1 MAMSLMGYQTQF
13 IHMTCLGL
21 LASNNFT
28 QKRLAY
34 LGICMLLDEN
44 SEVLLLTSNI
54 IKKDL
59 SNNNQFIVAAAL
71 TAIDEISTPDM
82 CRDTC
87 PEVLKCL
94 QSSNPYIK
102 KKASLALIKIIRS
115 SPELLETVAG
125 SLKLVFEDKNHGVL
139 LCGLALA
146 QQVFKSEPK
155 YIKKYQKYVP
165 SLLRYLKNMISN
177 SYTPEYDINGVCDP
191 FLQVRI
197 LETLAIF
204 AKRYSDENDELTNL
218 LSSIPSNTDTS
229 RKNTGFCVLY
239 ELVRTIFSFES
250 SHGLKNIGSTILGQ
264 FLSNKDNN
272 YKYLALNT
280 LSDIAKIDI
289 SSVQKH
295 KNVILEF
302 LNDPDVAIKR
312 RSLDLV
318 FLIVNS
324 SNIKQIVTES
334 LNFLSNANNEEFI
347 NELSTKLFYSLEKYS
362 PSLKYEIDTI
372 LKMLCLSEN
381 SVSDDI
387 IWKISNLILKTRELQ
402 QYSMFKF
409 FLAMRNNLEEGEEA
423 LIKVGITIL
432 GELFSLIIN
441 VSAVDEEGNNITITE
456 DNILSLIEQIDNNPQ
471 ITETTKEILM
481 NTCFKMLGKVS
492 KEGEERLKNILGNE
506 AKSFFCEV
514 QERANEYITFTQIAN
529 ENIQNHITKNVPVP
543 SQEFGIEKM
552 NEIGEEPRIEGKEIL
567 VEEFENEKEKNAFIN
582 LINGASVNNQEGE
595 IPSTGR
601 ELSNKQMPIINEQP
615 VENKVSNQ
623 GTANLLDDFNSIF
636 GPSQSNPISNNPPDN
651 NTNQNNNDIF
661 NLMGNLNL
669 NNPQPQQQNPQNN
682 LFPDLGSI
690 LTNPNQG
697 SNNQMMDNNN
707 NQGMNIFNMMDP
719 SQQNSNIGNMGN
731 IMQQPQIQQQPKVD
745 GSMKEIFKNNEVTI
759 YSMLNQNN
767 DTYDGAF
774 YISNNSPKYL
784 TNVKLNFFVKKHVN
798 FKVLS
803 TSANELGPNASLGI
817 KKEITMQNTD
827 LTKQIVIKMSI
838 SYSAD
843 GTEIKD
849 SKIINL

>member
-334 LNFLSNANNEEFI
+334 LNFLSNASNEEFI

-441 VSAVDEEGNNITITE
+441 VSAVDEDGNNITITE
-456 DNILSLIEQIDNNPQ
+456 DNILSLIEP
-471 ITETTKEILM
+471 TKEILM

-529 ENIQNHITKNVPVP
+529 ENIQNHITRNVPVP
-543 SQEFGIEKM
+543 RQEFGLEKM
-552 NEIGEEPRIEGKEIL
+552 NEIGEEPRIEGKEII
-567 VEEFENEKEKNAFIN
+567 VDEFENDKEKNAFVN

-595 IPSTGR
+595 IPVTVR
-601 ELSNKQMPIINEQP
+601 EESNKQMPIINNQP
-615 VENKVSNQ
+615 VENKIGNQ

-636 GPSQSNPISNNPPDN
+636 GPSQSNPISNNPPEN

-690 LTNPNQG
+690 LTNPNPV
-697 SNNQMMDNNN
+697 NNNPMMDNNN
-707 NQGMNIFNMMDP
+707 NQAMNIFNMMDP
-719 SQQNSNIGNMGN
+719 SQQASNIVNMGN
-731 IMQQPQIQQQPKVD
+731 IMQQPQQPKVD

-817 KKEITMQNTD
+817 KKEITMQNND
-827 LTKQIVIKMSI
+827 LSKQIVIKMSI
-838 SYSAD
+838 SYDAD
-843 GTEIKD
+843 GTEVKD

>member
-102 KKASLALIKIIRS
+102 KKAALALIKIIRS

-125 SLKLVFEDKNHGVL
+125 SLKLIFEDKNHGVL

-146 QQVFKSEPK
+146 QQILKSEPK
-155 YIKKYQKYVP
+155 FIKKYQKYVP
-165 SLLRYLKNMISN
+165 HLLRYLKNMISN

-197 LETLAIF
+197 LETLAVF
-204 AKRYSDENDELTNL
+204 AKKYSDDNDELTNL

-239 ELVRTIFSFES
+239 ELVRTIFSFDS

-334 LNFLSNANNEEFI
+334 LNFLGNGSNEEFI
-347 NELSTKLFYSLEKYS
+347 NEVTTKLFYSLEKYS
-362 PSLKYEIDTI
+362 TSLKYEIDTL
-372 LKMLCLSEN
+372 LKMLCLAEN
-381 SVSDDI
+381 AVSDDI
-387 IWKISNLILKTRELQ
+387 IWKISNLILKTKELQ

-409 FLAMRNNLEEGEEA
+409 FLAMKNNLEEGQES

-456 DNILSLIEQIDNNPQ
+456 DNILSLIEQIDNNGQ

-481 NTCFKMLGKVS
+481 NTCFKMLGKIS
-492 KEGEERLKNILGNE
+492 KEGDERIKNILGNE
-506 AKSFFCEV
+506 SKSFYCEV

-529 ENIQNHITKNVPVP
+529 ENIQNQITRNVPVP
-543 SQEFGIEKM
+543 RQEFGIEKM
-552 NEIGEEPRIEGKEIL
+552 NEIGEEPRIESKEII
-567 VEEFENEKEKNAFIN
+567 VDEFENDKEKNAFKN
-582 LINGASVNNQEGE
+582 LVNGASVNNQEGE
-595 IPSTGR
+595 IPSTTR
-601 ELSNKQMPIINEQP
+601 EISNKEIPIINTEQ
-615 VENKVSNQ
+615 KVNNPSQ
-623 GTANLLDDFNSIF
+623 GKTTNLLDDFNSIF
-636 GPSQSNPISNNPPDN
+636 GPSIPTDNTNQQVNNPP
-651 NTNQNNNDIF
+651 TTNNNDIF

-669 NNPQPQQQNPQNN
+669 GNTQQQQQQQNNPQSN

-690 LTNPNQG
+690 LTNPNQE
-697 SNNQMMDNNN
+697 NNNTNNN
-707 NQGMNIFNMMDP
+707 NNMMGSTGMNIFNMMDP
-719 SQQNSNIGNMGN
+719 SQQTSNIGN
-731 IMQQPQIQQQPKVD
+731 IMQPQND
-745 GSMKEIFKNNEVTI
+745 GSMKEIYKNNEVTI

-767 DTYDGAF
+767 DTYNGAF

-784 TNVKLNFFVKKHVN
+784 TNVKLNFFVKKHVT

-803 TSANELGPNASLGI
+803 TSSSELGPNASLGI
-817 KKEITMQNTD
+817 KKEITMQNND
-827 LTKQIVIKMSI
+827 LSKQIVIKMSI
-838 SYSAD
+838 SYNVD
-843 GTEIKD
+843 GNEIKD
-849 SKIINL
+849 VKIINI

>member
-102 KKASLALIKIIRS
+102 KKAALALIKIIRS

-155 YIKKYQKYVP
+155 FIKKYQKYVP
-165 SLLRYLKNMISN
+165 HLLRYLKNMISN

-197 LETLAIF
+197 LETLAVF
-204 AKRYSDENDELTNL
+204 AKKYSEENDELTNL

-239 ELVRTIFSFES
+239 ELVRTIFSFDS

-334 LNFLSNANNEEFI
+334 LNFLGNGSNEEFI
-347 NELSTKLFYSLEKYS
+347 NEVTTKLFYSLEKYS
-362 PSLKYEIDTI
+362 TSLKYEIDTL
-372 LKMLCLSEN
+372 LKMLCLAEN
-381 SVSDDI
+381 AVSDDI
-387 IWKISNLILKTRELQ
+387 IWKISNLILKTKELQ

-409 FLAMRNNLEEGEEA
+409 FLAMKNNLEEGQES

-456 DNILSLIEQIDNNPQ
+456 DNILSLIEQIDNNGQ

-481 NTCFKMLGKVS
+481 NTCFKMLGKIS
-492 KEGEERLKNILGNE
+492 KEGDERIKNILGNE
-506 AKSFFCEV
+506 SKSFYCEV

-529 ENIQNHITKNVPVP
+529 ENIQNQITRNVPVP
-543 SQEFGIEKM
+543 RQEFGIEKM
-552 NEIGEEPRIEGKEIL
+552 NEIGEEPRIESKEII
-567 VEEFENEKEKNAFIN
+567 VDEFENDKEKNAFKN
-582 LINGASVNNQEGE
+582 LVNGASVNNQEGE
-595 IPSTGR
+595 IPSTTR
-601 ELSNKQMPIINEQP
+601 EISNKEIPIINTEQ
-615 VENKVSNQ
+615 KVNNPSQ
-623 GTANLLDDFNSIF
+623 GKTTNLLDDFNSIF
-636 GPSQSNPISNNPPDN
+636 GPSIPTDNTNQQVNNPP
-651 NTNQNNNDIF
+651 TTNNNDIF

-669 NNPQPQQQNPQNN
+669 GNTQQQQQQQNNPQSN

-690 LTNPNQG
+690 LTNPNQE
-697 SNNQMMDNNN
+697 NNNTNNN
-707 NQGMNIFNMMDP
+707 NNMMGSTGMNIFNMMDP
-719 SQQNSNIGNMGN
+719 SQQTSNIGN
-731 IMQQPQIQQQPKVD
+731 IMQPQND
-745 GSMKEIFKNNEVTI
+745 GSMKEIYKNNEVTI

-767 DTYDGAF
+767 DTYNGAF

-784 TNVKLNFFVKKHVN
+784 TNVKLNFFVKKHVT

-803 TSANELGPNASLGI
+803 TSSSELGPNASLGI
-817 KKEITMQNTD
+817 KKEITMQNND
-827 LTKQIVIKMSI
+827 LSKQIVIKMSI
-838 SYSAD
+838 SYNVD
-843 GTEIKD
+843 GNEIKD
-849 SKIINL
+849 VKIINI

>member
-102 KKASLALIKIIRS
+102 KKAALALIKIIRS

-125 SLKLVFEDKNHGVL
+125 SLKLIFEDKNHGVL

-146 QQVFKSEPK
+146 QQILKSEPK
-155 YIKKYQKYVP
+155 FIKKYQKYVP
-165 SLLRYLKNMISN
+165 HLLRYLKNMISN

-197 LETLAIF
+197 LETLAVF
-204 AKRYSDENDELTNL
+204 AKKYSDDNDELTNL

-239 ELVRTIFSFES
+239 ELVRTIFSFDS

-334 LNFLSNANNEEFI
+334 LNFLGNGSNEEFI
-347 NELSTKLFYSLEKYS
+347 NEVTTKLFYSLEKYS
-362 PSLKYEIDTI
+362 TSLKYEIDTL
-372 LKMLCLSEN
+372 LKMLCLAEN
-381 SVSDDI
+381 AVSDDI
-387 IWKISNLILKTRELQ
+387 IWKISNLILKTKELQ

-409 FLAMRNNLEEGEEA
+409 FLAMKNNLEEGQES

-456 DNILSLIEQIDNNPQ
+456 DNILSLIEQIDNNGQ

-481 NTCFKMLGKVS
+481 NTCFKMLGKIS
-492 KEGEERLKNILGNE
+492 KEGDERIKNILGNE
-506 AKSFFCEV
+506 SKSFYCEV
-514 QERANEYITFTQIAN
+514 QER
-529 ENIQNHITKNVPVP
+529 TKN
-543 SQEFGIEKM
+543 K
-552 NEIGEEPRIEGKEIL
+552 
-567 VEEFENEKEKNAFIN
+567 
-582 LINGASVNNQEGE
+582 
-595 IPSTGR
+595 
-601 ELSNKQMPIINEQP
+601 
-615 VENKVSNQ
+615 
-623 GTANLLDDFNSIF
+623 
-636 GPSQSNPISNNPPDN
+636 
-651 NTNQNNNDIF
+651 
-661 NLMGNLNL
+661 
-669 NNPQPQQQNPQNN
+669 
-682 LFPDLGSI
+682 
-690 LTNPNQG
+690 
-697 SNNQMMDNNN
+697 
-707 NQGMNIFNMMDP
+707 
-719 SQQNSNIGNMGN
+719 
-731 IMQQPQIQQQPKVD
+731 
-745 GSMKEIFKNNEVTI
+745 
-759 YSMLNQNN
+759 
-767 DTYDGAF
+767 
-774 YISNNSPKYL
+774 
-784 TNVKLNFFVKKHVN
+784 
-798 FKVLS
+798 
-803 TSANELGPNASLGI
+803 
-817 KKEITMQNTD
+817 
-827 LTKQIVIKMSI
+827 
-838 SYSAD
+838 
-843 GTEIKD
+843 
-849 SKIINL
+849 

>member
-102 KKASLALIKIIRS
+102 KKAALALIKIIRS

-125 SLKLVFEDKNHGVL
+125 SLKLIFEDKNHGVL

-155 YIKKYQKYVP
+155 FIKKYQKYVP
-165 SLLRYLKNMISN
+165 HLLRYLKNMISN

-197 LETLAIF
+197 LETLAVF
-204 AKRYSDENDELTNL
+204 AKKYSEENDELTNL

-239 ELVRTIFSFES
+239 ELVRTIFSFDS

-334 LNFLSNANNEEFI
+334 LNFLGNGSNEEFI
-347 NELSTKLFYSLEKYS
+347 NEVTTKLFYSLEKYS
-362 PSLKYEIDTI
+362 TSLKYEIDTL
-372 LKMLCLSEN
+372 LKMLCLAEN
-381 SVSDDI
+381 AVSDDI
-387 IWKISNLILKTRELQ
+387 IWKISNLILKTKELQ

-409 FLAMRNNLEEGEEA
+409 FLAMKNNLEEGQES

-456 DNILSLIEQIDNNPQ
+456 DNILSLIEQIDNNGQ

-481 NTCFKMLGKVS
+481 NTCFKMLGKIS
-492 KEGEERLKNILGNE
+492 KEGDERIKNILGNE
-506 AKSFFCEV
+506 SKSFYCEV

-529 ENIQNHITKNVPVP
+529 ENIQNQITRNVPVP
-543 SQEFGIEKM
+543 RQEFGIEKM
-552 NEIGEEPRIEGKEIL
+552 NEIGEEPRIESKEII
-567 VEEFENEKEKNAFIN
+567 VDEFENDKEKNAFKN
-582 LINGASVNNQEGE
+582 LVNGASVNNQEGE
-595 IPSTGR
+595 IPSTTR
-601 ELSNKQMPIINEQP
+601 EISNKEIPIINTEQ
-615 VENKVSNQ
+615 KVNNPSQ
-623 GTANLLDDFNSIF
+623 GKTTNLLDDFNSIF
-636 GPSQSNPISNNPPDN
+636 GPSIPTDNTNQQVNNPP
-651 NTNQNNNDIF
+651 TTNNNDIF

-669 NNPQPQQQNPQNN
+669 GNTQQQQQQQNNPQSN

-690 LTNPNQG
+690 LTNPNQE
-697 SNNQMMDNNN
+697 NNNTNNN
-707 NQGMNIFNMMDP
+707 NNMMGSTGMNIFNMMDP
-719 SQQNSNIGNMGN
+719 SQQTSNIGN
-731 IMQQPQIQQQPKVD
+731 IMQPQND
-745 GSMKEIFKNNEVTI
+745 GSMKEIYKNNEVTI

-767 DTYDGAF
+767 DTYNGAF

-784 TNVKLNFFVKKHVN
+784 TNVKLNFFVKKHVT

-803 TSANELGPNASLGI
+803 TSSSELGPNVSLGI
-817 KKEITMQNTD
+817 KKEITMQNND
-827 LTKQIVIKMSI
+827 LSKQIVIKMSI
-838 SYSAD
+838 SYNVD
-843 GTEIKD
+843 GNEIKD
-849 SKIINL
+849 VKIINI

>member
-102 KKASLALIKIIRS
+102 KKAALALIKIIRS

-125 SLKLVFEDKNHGVL
+125 SLKLIFEDKNHGVL

-146 QQVFKSEPK
+146 QQILKSEPK
-155 YIKKYQKYVP
+155 FIKKYQKYVP
-165 SLLRYLKNMISN
+165 HLLRYLKNMISN

-197 LETLAIF
+197 LETLAVF
-204 AKRYSDENDELTNL
+204 AKKYSDDNDELTNL

-239 ELVRTIFSFES
+239 ELVRTIFSFDS

-334 LNFLSNANNEEFI
+334 LNFLGNASNEEFI
-347 NELSTKLFYSLEKYS
+347 NEVSTKLFYSLEKYS
-362 PSLKYEIDTI
+362 PSLKYEIDTL

-381 SVSDDI
+381 AVSDDI
-387 IWKISNLILKTRELQ
+387 IWKISNLILKTKELQ

-409 FLAMRNNLEEGEEA
+409 FLSMKNNLEEGEES

-441 VSAVDEEGNNITITE
+441 VSAVDEEGNNITISE
-456 DNILSLIEQIDNNPQ
+456 DNILSLIEQIDSNTQ

-492 KEGEERLKNILGNE
+492 KEGDERLKNILGNE
-506 AKSFFCEV
+506 SKSFFCEV

-529 ENIQNHITKNVPVP
+529 ENIQNQITRNVPVP
-543 SQEFGIEKM
+543 RQEFGIEKM
-552 NEIGEEPRIEGKEIL
+552 NEIGEEPRIESKEII
-567 VEEFENEKEKNAFIN
+567 VDEFENEKEKNAFKN
-582 LINGASVNNQEGE
+582 LVNGASVNNQEGE
-595 IPSTGR
+595 IPSTAR
-601 ELSNKQMPIINEQP
+601 DVSNKEIPIINTEQ
-615 VENKVSNQ
+615 KVNNPSQ
-623 GTANLLDDFNSIF
+623 GTTTNLLDDFNSIF
-636 GPSQSNPISNNPPDN
+636 GPSTTTDNTNQQVNNPPAS
-651 NTNQNNNDIF
+651 NNNDIF

-669 NNPQPQQQNPQNN
+669 GNPQQQQNNPQTN

-690 LTNPNQG
+690 LSNLNPL
-697 SNNQMMDNNN
+697 NNN
-707 NQGMNIFNMMDP
+707 NNNNNMMGNTGTNIFNMMDP
-719 SQQNSNIGNMGN
+719 SQQTSN
-731 IMQQPQIQQQPKVD
+731 IMQPQNQIN
-745 GSMKEIFKNNEVTI
+745 GSMKEIYKNNEVTI

-767 DTYDGAF
+767 DTYNGAF

-784 TNVKLNFFVKKHVN
+784 TNVKLNFFVKKHVT

-803 TSANELGPNASLGI
+803 TSSSELGPNASLGI
-817 KKEITMQNTD
+817 KKEITMQNND
-827 LTKQIVIKMSI
+827 LSKQIVIKMSL

-849 SKIINL
+849 SKIINI